1 LSKRVASISPN
12 LIIGIV
18 ISFILIAIFMP
29 LGLQY
34 LASMSIPTEM
44 ETVGTL
50 LTTVVPII
58 AVISI
63 VLLMLPKQKGGA

>member
-1 LSKRVASISPN
+1 
-12 LIIGIV
+12 
-18 ISFILIAIFMP
+18 
-29 LGLQY
+29 
-34 LASMSIPTEM
+34 MSIPTEM

>member
-1 LSKRVASISPN
+1 MSKRLGSVSPN
-12 LIIGIV
+12 VVIGIV
-18 ISFILIAIFMP
+18 ISFILIAVFMP
-29 LGLQY
+29 IGLQQ